1 MMPAPRL
8 TLALSPP
15 FARLRRELSR
25 TAQGGEGRKLAHLD
39 VPAGAL
45 LRALLAAGAEF
56 HFETVRLTPVHRFDD
71 GLVLAVLPAVAAV
84 EAQAAAHA
92 ALRLDDGLVPRQAQV
107 HLPIRVPEA
116 LGHRDR

>member
-56 HFETVRLTPVHRFDD
+56 HLETVRLTLVHRLDD

-84 EAQAAAHA
+84 EAQPAAHT
-92 ALRLDDGLVPRQAQV
+92 ALRFGDHLVPGEAEIHFPV
-107 HLPIRVPEA
+107 HVP
-116 LGHRDR
+116 